1 LLRIKYFLIP
11 PYFLSNLVTSLIQ
24 HEQVKTT
31 LPKARDAA
39 RLAEK
44 IITLGKKGTH
54 PAWQKAAGF
63 LLHPTLVP
71 KVFDTLAARYAQRA
85 GGYTRI
91 HKFGHRPGD
100 NAPHAVLELVD
111 GPRDIKFEMAARATG
126 WDVLSSRLKTQSARS
141 LVKEG
146 VRDVEETVERE
157 RARVEVGHGHGRG
170 HGQGEQGEQ
179 GDLRQRT
186 RWNVRK
192 VLRYRS
198 AEDVKQF
205 GERVHEHMDT
215 LLARPVAVK
224 ALREHSEKASAAE
237 SDQQYF
243 RSVKDFKLKA
253 GETVPGAA
261 GSAWRRAQGDLG
273 WAPGRKVRWFERR
286 KLGIDRPL
294 SWEQV

>member
-1 LLRIKYFLIP
+1 
-11 PYFLSNLVTSLIQ
+11 
-24 HEQVKTT
+24 
-31 LPKARDAA
+31 
-39 RLAEK
+39 
-44 IITLGKKGTH
+44 
-54 PAWQKAAGF
+54 
-63 LLHPTLVP
+63 
-71 KVFDTLAARYAQRA
+71 VFDTLAARYAQRP

-126 WDVLSSRLKTQSARS
+126 WDVLSDRLKTQSARS

-146 VRDVEETVERE
+146 VPDVDETVERE
-157 RARVEVGHGHGRG
+157 RARAPAPGEHGEG
-170 HGQGEQGEQ
+170 GEQE

-192 VLRYRS
+192 ALRYRPE
-198 AEDVKQF
+198 EDAKRF
-205 GERVHEHMDT
+205 GERVQEHMDT

-243 RSVKDFKLKA
+243 RSIKDFKLKA

-273 WAPGRKVRWFERR
+273 WAPGRKARWFERR

>member
-1 LLRIKYFLIP
+1 MLR
-11 PYFLSNLVTSLIQ
+11 NLVSSLIQ

-31 LPKARDAA
+31 LPKARDTA

-54 PAWQKAAGF
+54 PAWKKAAGF
-63 LLHPTLVP
+63 LLQPSLTP
-71 KVFDTLAARYAQRA
+71 KVFETLAARYATRP

-91 HKFGHRPGD
+91 HKFGNRPGD

-111 GPRDIKFEMAARATG
+111 GPRDLKFEMAARSTG
-126 WDVLSSRLKTQSARS
+126 WDVLSGRLKSQSARAM
-141 LVKEG
+141 VKHG
-146 VRDVEETVERE
+146 VGDDIGDTVGRE
-157 RARVEVGHGHGRG
+157 RALGE
-170 HGQGEQGEQ
+170 GQEGSK
-179 GDLRQRT
+179 LRPRT
-186 RWNVRK
+186 RWNLQK
-192 VLRYRS
+192 ALRYRS

-205 GERVHEHMDT
+205 ENKVQEHMDT

-224 ALREHSEKASAAE
+224 ALREHSEKESAE

-243 RSVKDFKLKA
+243 RSIKDFKLKA

-261 GSAWRRAQGDLG
+261 GSALRRAQGDLG

-286 KLGIDRPL
+286 KLGIDQPL
-294 SWEQV
+294 TWDQV